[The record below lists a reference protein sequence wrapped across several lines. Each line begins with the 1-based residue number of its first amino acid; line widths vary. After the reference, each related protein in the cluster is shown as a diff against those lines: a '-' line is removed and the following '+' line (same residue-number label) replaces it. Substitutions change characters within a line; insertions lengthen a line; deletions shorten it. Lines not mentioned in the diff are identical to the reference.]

1 MALSDIEL
9 KELFENLVRSH
20 LEGIA
25 YADKMR
31 ARDEHCLA
39 VDALEESG
47 GEDQALLAAERKAF
61 AAWLEKHDAMQKLE
75 SQRGDYKF
83 PTQISEEDQKALLQM
98 AAEYDKLQ
106 GPSSGEHLPLS
117 VIVEATLLLLQ
128 AAS

>member
-1 MALSDIEL
+1 MALSDLEL

-20 LEGIA
+20 WEGIA

-31 ARDEHCLA
+31 ARDEYHLA

-47 GEDQALLAAERKAF
+47 GEDQALLAAEKGAF
-61 AAWLEKHDAMQKLE
+61 AVWQEKQAALQKLE

-117 VIVEATLLLLQ
+117 VIIEATLLLLQ
-128 AAS
+128 AFS